1 MAYGMEVNAEKDKIM
16 TNGMNN
22 ISADI
27 STNGQKLEEVTTF
40 KYLVATWMA
49 PAQPSTYTFYVRNI
63 SSTSKTCHVLTLSKA
78 QCVKCLPSTKERKP
92 ASLVA

>member
-1 MAYGMEVNAEKDKIM
+1 MEVNAEKDKIM

-63 SSTSKTCHVLTLSKA
+63 SSTSKTSTMSSSTSRR
-78 QCVKCLPSTKERKP
+78 PSTGFGMQLCGQP
-92 ASLVA
+92 